1 MESLIAAAAIVS
13 KDNTLKGETELH
25 SNKVLA
31 FERNNKIVILDR
43 APMREVS
50 SLETHYQS

>member
-31 FERNNKIVILDR
+31 FERNNKIAILDR

-50 SLETHYQS
+50 SLEPH